1 MKKIDYT
8 PRVKPVKVQRY
19 GKGPVPSGIK
29 PWTTVDTSACVRA
42 TQTYRSVSTPG
53 GSTAL
58 KQSPQYSGSAIVG
71 IATMHKSNLVPV
83 FSKEAATDTASMRR

>member
-1 MKKIDYT
+1 MKKIDYA
-8 PRVKPVKVQRY
+8 PKVKPVKIQRY
-19 GKGPVPSGIK
+19 GKGPIPSGIQ

-42 TQTYRSVSTPG
+42 TQSYRSISTPG

-58 KQSPQYSGSAIVG
+58 KPSPQYSGSAIVG

-83 FSKEAATDTASMRR
+83 FSKEAATDTAKMRR